1 MGSIDMDILNKVGS
15 FFAFCAFLWCISVH
29 ADDHKS
35 RNVSETRYD
44 LRRLMTPSV
53 AERASEERG
62 SVHIYDSMEI
72 NEVNAAMDRHF
83 DRIQNMM
90 FTRIHHLPPGAGSA
104 AEAEVEDDGC
114 E

>member
-1 MGSIDMDILNKVGS
+1 MESIEMDILNKVGS
-15 FFAFCAFLWCISVH
+15 FFAFCAFLWCTSLH

-35 RNVSETRYD
+35 RNISETRHD

-90 FTRIHHLPPGAGSA
+90 FTRIHHLPSGAGAA
-104 AEAEVEDDGC
+104 AEAEVENDGC
-114 E
+114 D